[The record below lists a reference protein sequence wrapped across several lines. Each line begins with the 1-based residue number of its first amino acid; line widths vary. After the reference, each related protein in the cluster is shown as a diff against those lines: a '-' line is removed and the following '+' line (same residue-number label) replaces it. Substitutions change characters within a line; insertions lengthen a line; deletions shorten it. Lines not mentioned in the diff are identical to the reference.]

1 MIVGTIEPEAIAL
14 GSDAPFNP
22 RTWVVTNGNRGS
34 DALAEGLLEA
44 LGLTAE
50 RLDHV
55 KLSGPYGWMAPNG
68 PAPLGHVG
76 GRGKMFAPPWPDLVL
91 SVGRTAAPYAL
102 AIRKQAK
109 GQTFVASLLN
119 PKTKPEKWDLVWTPL
134 HDQLEGPNVVSTLTS
149 PHRLSQQK
157 LAAAGQALYE
167 EIAAMPRPW
176 IAVLVGGPNG
186 KYRFSPRLARDLC
199 DKLEGLAAGG
209 SFLITTSRRT
219 PEGVGWTIKQWM
231 GTKPARLWMGGADN
245 PYLGFLGLADAVVVS
260 ADSVNMA
267 GEAASTGKP
276 VYVLELPGSAGKFGR
291 FHEALAQTGAT
302 RPLTGAP
309 FAPWEYQPVDSNQ
322 AIADAVKAAYRVW
335 DYQRGAS

>member
-1 MIVGTIEPEAIAL
+1 M
-14 GSDAPFNP
+14 
-22 RTWVVTNGNRGS
+22 
-34 DALAEGLLEA
+34 AEGLMEA
-44 LGLTAE
+44 LGITAE

-55 KLSGPYGWMAPNG
+55 KLGGPYGWMAPNG
-68 PAPLGHVG
+68 PLPLGHVG
-76 GRGKMFAPPWPDLVL
+76 RRGKMFAPPWPDMVL

-102 AIRKQAK
+102 AIRKKSQ
-109 GQTFVASLLN
+109 GRTFAASLLN
-119 PKTKPEKWDLVWTPL
+119 PKTKPEKWDLIWTPQ
-134 HDQLEGPNVVSTLTS
+134 HDQLEGENVVSTLTS
-149 PHRLSQQK
+149 PHCLNPQK
-157 LAAAGQALYE
+157 LAAAAQAMYE

-199 DKLEGLAAGG
+199 SKLEGLAPHG

-219 PEGVGWTIKQWM
+219 PDAVAWTIKQWM

-245 PYLGFLGLADAVVVS
+245 PYLGFLGLADAIVVS

-276 VYVLELPGSAGKFGR
+276 VYVLDLPGVAGKFRR
-291 FHEALAQTGAT
+291 FHEALAQTGAS

-309 FAPWEYQPVDSNQ
+309 FAPWTYEPVNANP
-322 AIADAVKAAYRVW
+322 AIASAVKAAYLTW
-335 DYQRGAS
+335 DNARGAG